1 MVVSDIE
8 KERESYFI
16 EDMAKYVK
24 CTKCISVL
32 FCVLF
37 AVVVVAITLIT
48 GFQSWFSLPFSSN
61 WWIWLLSAIFLIGS
75 VVTAIYN
82 GKENRWLIQCVNR
95 KESILM
101 KKYHLQDSQ
110 IERLQA
116 HYWGKTN
123 L

>member
-1 MVVSDIE
+1 MTLINLIL
-8 KERESYFI
+8 KHFI
-16 EDMAKYVK
+16 IYQ
-24 CTKCISVL
+24 II
-32 FCVLF
+32 
-37 AVVVVAITLIT
+37 ITLKVI
-48 GFQSWFSLPFSSN
+48 
-61 WWIWLLSAIFLIGS
+61 
-75 VVTAIYN
+75 
-82 GKENRWLIQCVNR
+82 ENRWLIQCVNR